1 MRRNQFLAVWDAHF
15 AQVREKELRGHP
27 RARSLRAISVRSDH
41 KAGETHWRK
50 NRAYYHSLSEP
61 LTIDTLAAAIRFLE
75 GPPTTPTPRL
85 QDYVRIFHADCG
97 GIVIGP
103 LDNLTCAECGQQMK
117 LEAARA
123 EG

>member
-1 MRRNQFLAVWDAHF
+1 MKRNEFLTAWDAHF

-27 RARSLRAISVRSDH
+27 RARTLRAISVRGDH
-41 KAGETHWRK
+41 CAGATHWRK
-50 NRAYYHSLSEP
+50 YRAHYNDPTMTEGG
-61 LTIDTLAAAIRFLE
+61 LTAALRFFQGRRE
-75 GPPTTPTPRL
+75 KGPPRL
-85 QDYVRIFHADCG
+85 QDHVRIFHADCG

-103 LDNLTCAECGQQMK
+103 LDNLTCAECGQGMK